1 MNTPKIEI
9 AQPRLFTLGAILI
22 VSAYGLLL
30 AVPIFASMLAVSL
43 LRIGI
48 MTVLVPC
55 AAIAATAFFLPVGL
69 GNPYVGR
76 RLRSLPPAADGR
88 GAVVVVQ
95 LTLWPRIRS
104 GLRAMLE
111 DADDFGHLSFDDSGL
126 RFRGDSVKL
135 CIPFECVQEVR
146 AQNVGLRGRFLY
158 GRRIRVVV
166 SGLPGITLV
175 EFAERSS
182 WLLPA
187 SKRITRELC
196 ERFSR
201 T

>member
-1 MNTPKIEI
+1 M
-9 AQPRLFTLGAILI
+9 GAILI

-30 AVPIFASMLAVSL
+30 AVPVFASMLAVSL
-43 LRIGI
+43 MKIGI

-55 AAIAATAFFLPVGL
+55 AAIAATAFFLPAGL
-69 GNPYVGR
+69 GNPHVGR
-76 RLRSLPPAADGR
+76 LLRSLPPAADDR

-111 DADDFGHLSFDDSGL
+111 DADDFGYLSFDSSEL

-135 CIPFECVQEVR
+135 SIPFECIQEVR
-146 AQNVGLRGRFLY
+146 PQNVGLRGRFLY

-166 SGLPGITLV
+166 SGLPGISLV

-182 WLLPA
+182 WLLPS

-196 ERFSR
+196 GHLSR
-201 T
+201 K